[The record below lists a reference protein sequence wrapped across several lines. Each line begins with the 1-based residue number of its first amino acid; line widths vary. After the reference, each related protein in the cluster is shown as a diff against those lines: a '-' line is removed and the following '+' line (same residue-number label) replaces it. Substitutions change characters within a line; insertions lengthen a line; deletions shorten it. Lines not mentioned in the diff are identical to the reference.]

1 MKRAYSWHCLVSVQ
15 FLKLYLVRAERRT
28 SGMQT
33 QIYTVKPMMPKSY
46 DMRAIYSTRN
56 NKACRV
62 AASNY
67 WFLEQLSSMFGHLLR
82 QNLRGRRTVRAAPFR
97 TMSWHLCRLCSI
109 NNASRVL
116 FVLSMSIMRYHMS
129 DLRNT

>member
-1 MKRAYSWHCLVSVQ
+1 
-15 FLKLYLVRAERRT
+15 
-28 SGMQT
+28 MQT

-97 TMSWHLCRLCSI
+97 THVLASLSSLFHQQRVARAFCSI
-109 NNASRVL
+109 HVYNALPHV
-116 FVLSMSIMRYHMS
+116 
-129 DLRNT
+129 